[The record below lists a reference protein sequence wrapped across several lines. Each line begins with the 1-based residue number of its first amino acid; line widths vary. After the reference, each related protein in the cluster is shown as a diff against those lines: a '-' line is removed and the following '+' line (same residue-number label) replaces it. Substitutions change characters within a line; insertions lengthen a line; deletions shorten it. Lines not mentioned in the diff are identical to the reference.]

1 MRLSRRSLLASLPA
15 LTPLAALAAPRI
27 ARARP
32 AIRLTILHTNDVH
45 SRHEPINRVG
55 AACRAEDAARG
66 ECLGGSARLAFA
78 IANERA
84 KASAAGRQVLVLD
97 AGDQFM
103 GSLFYTHWRGEAERR
118 VMAAIG
124 YDAMCLG
131 NHEFDH
137 GAETIARFARA
148 APFPLV
154 AANLDAGEDPALAG
168 LVQPW
173 VILPGGI
180 AVVGAITADTAR
192 ISSPGPRIRFGQ
204 EAGALAAA
212 AAEARAAGARAVIA
226 LTHVGFAKDQVIAA
240 SVRGLA
246 AVVGGHSH
254 TLLSNSD
261 PAARIRYPHPVMN
274 GEGRAVPV
282 VQAGSNNRHLGRLD
296 LDLDEAGGVVAASGD
311 SLPLALAD
319 PADAGV
325 EALIAE
331 LGMPLAAL
339 RARVIGTATAHLLH
353 EGCRREECALGNAI
367 AEAMLAAA
375 RPGGAEIAIQNG
387 GGIRSGIAAG
397 PITWGDVLSVLPF
410 SNTLATF
417 RLSGTDLR
425 AALEH
430 GLAAAETGTGRF
442 PQVAGVRIAWN
453 PAAAPGAR
461 IAALSLVRADGAVE
475 PIEDRRLYGIVTNNF
490 LRAGG
495 DGYVTFRDRAVDAY
509 DSGANIEEVVE
520 AWLAARGPLA
530 PMRDGRIARQ

>member
-1 MRLSRRSLLASLPA
+1 MRLSRRSLLAALPV
-15 LTPLAALAAPRI
+15 LAAPRI
-27 ARARP
+27 ARARA

-66 ECLGGSARLAFA
+66 ECQGGSARLAFA

-84 KASAAGRQVLVLD
+84 NATAAGRQVLVLD

-137 GAETIARFARA
+137 GPETIGRFARA
-148 APFPLV
+148 APFPLI
-154 AANLDAGEDPALAG
+154 AANLDAGAEPALAG

-173 VILPGGI
+173 AMLPGTMQGGGI
-180 AVVGAITADTAR
+180 AVIGAVTADTVR
-192 ISSPGPRIRFGQ
+192 ISSPGPRLRFGN
-204 EAGALAAA
+204 EASALAAA

-226 LTHVGFAKDQVIAA
+226 LTHIGFARDQVIAA
-240 SVRGLA
+240 SVPGLA

-261 PAARIRYPHPVMN
+261 PMARARYPHPVMN

-296 LDLDEAGGVVAASGD
+296 LDLDEAGRVVAASGD
-311 SLPLALAD
+311 SLPLALANPAD
-319 PADAGV
+319 PAM
-325 EALIAE
+325 EALVAA
-331 LGMPLAAL
+331 LAAPLVAL
-339 RARVIGTATAHLLH
+339 RTRVIGTATAQFLN
-353 EGCRREECALGNAI
+353 ETCRREECALGSAI

-410 SNTLATF
+410 SNTLATM
-417 RLSGTDLR
+417 RLAGADLR

-430 GLAAAETGTGRF
+430 GLAAAETGSGRF
-442 PQVAGVRIAWN
+442 PQVAGLRIVWN
-453 PAAAPGAR
+453 PAAPPGAR
-461 IAALSLVRADGAVE
+461 IASLSLVRADGVVE
-475 PIEDRRLYGIVTNNF
+475 PIQDQRLYGVVTNNF

-495 DGYVTFRDRAVDAY
+495 DGYVTFRDRAVDPY
-509 DSGANIEEVVE
+509 DAGPNIEEVME
-520 AWLAARGPLA
+520 AWLATRGPLT
-530 PMRDGRIARQ
+530 PVHDGRIARQ